1 MCLKKIRD
9 LEKERNWNYLWMG
22 LETDRRIR
30 LMKLNH
36 EITDGEAIWN
46 PETILVCAF
55 GGGWFMEREVWRNQ
69 AKMEW
74 DE

>member
-1 MCLKKIRD
+1 LENQANRFTWKIKLSAETKMLKKIGC
-9 LEKERNWNYLWMG
+9 ES
-22 LETDRRIR
+22 
-30 LMKLNH
+30 
-36 EITDGEAIWN
+36 IWN